1 MPLNIEDS
9 INNLLVNITQ
19 EQADIWRENHKE
31 GKVPVEEFIKEF
43 SDYSHEGLISLIT
56 AFSMS
61 DSVKGEEEQDI
72 EKAEEDKLD
81 KYYNLIYNRLR
92 KEGYDDEEIEEQIID
107 NILNTESGEGIDIL
121 LVEEI
126 KKIKEINND

>member
-19 EQADIWRENHKE
+19 EQADIWRENHRE
-31 GKVPVEEFIKEF
+31 EKVPVEDFIREF
-43 SDYSHEGLISLIT
+43 SDYSQEGLISLIT

-72 EKAEEDKLD
+72 EKAEEDKLG
-81 KYYNLIYNRLR
+81 KYYNLIYERLR
-92 KEGYDDEEIEEQIID
+92 EEGYDEDEIEEQIID
-107 NILNTESGEGIDIL
+107 NILNAESIDIL

>member
-1 MPLNIEDS
+1 MPLNIKGS
-9 INNLLVNITQ
+9 IDNLLVNITQ
-19 EQADIWRENHKE
+19 EQADIWRENHRE
-31 GKVPVEEFIKEF
+31 EKVPVEDFIREF

-107 NILNTESGEGIDIL
+107 NILNTESIDIL

-126 KKIKEINND
+126 KKNNND

>member
-31 GKVPVEEFIKEF
+31 EKVPVEEFIREF

-81 KYYNLIYNRLR
+81 KYYNLIYKRLSE
-92 KEGYDDEEIEEQIID
+92 EGYNDEEIEEQIID
-107 NILNTESGEGIDIL
+107 KILNAKSIDIL
-121 LVEEI
+121 LAKEI
-126 KKIKEINND
+126 KKIKEINNA

>member
-19 EQADIWRENHKE
+19 EQADIWRENHRE
-31 GKVPVEEFIKEF
+31 VKVPVEEFIKEF

-72 EKAEEDKLD
+72 EKAEEDKLG
-81 KYYNLIYNRLR
+81 KYYNLIYERLR
-92 KEGYDDEEIEEQIID
+92 GEGYDEEDIEEQIID
-107 NILNTESGEGIDIL
+107 NILNTENIDIL
-121 LVEEI
+121 LVREI

>member
-19 EQADIWRENHKE
+19 EQADIWRENHRE

-72 EKAEEDKLD
+72 EKAEEDKLG
-81 KYYNLIYNRLR
+81 KYYNLIYERLR
-92 KEGYDDEEIEEQIID
+92 EEGYDEDEIEEQIID
-107 NILNTESGEGIDIL
+107 NILNAESIDIL

-126 KKIKEINND
+126 KKIKEINKDD

>member
-43 SDYSHEGLISLIT
+43 SDFSHKGLISLIT
-56 AFSMS
+56 AISMPE
-61 DSVKGEEEQDI
+61 SVEEEDI
-72 EKAEEDKLD
+72 E
-81 KYYNLIYNRLR
+81 NR
-92 KEGYDDEEIEEQIID
+92 
-107 NILNTESGEGIDIL
+107 
-121 LVEEI
+121 
-126 KKIKEINND
+126 

>member
-19 EQADIWRENHKE
+19 EQADIWRENHRE
-31 GKVPVEEFIKEF
+31 VKVPVEEFIKEF

-72 EKAEEDKLD
+72 EKAEEDKLG
-81 KYYNLIYNRLR
+81 KYYNLIYERLR
-92 KEGYDDEEIEEQIID
+92 EEGYDEDEIEEQIID
-107 NILNTESGEGIDIL
+107 NILNTESIDIL

-126 KKIKEINND
+126 KKNNND

>member
-1 MPLNIEDS
+1 MPLNVKDS

-19 EQADIWRENHKE
+19 EQADIWRENHRE
-31 GKVPVEEFIKEF
+31 EKVPVEDFIREF

-72 EKAEEDKLD
+72 EKAEEDKLG
-81 KYYNLIYNRLR
+81 KYYNLIYERLR
-92 KEGYDDEEIEEQIID
+92 EEGYDEDEIEEQIID
-107 NILNTESGEGIDIL
+107 NILNAESIDIL

-126 KKIKEINND
+126 KKIKEINKDD

>member
-9 INNLLVNITQ
+9 INNLLANITQ
-19 EQADIWRENHKE
+19 EQADIWRENHRE
-31 GKVPVEEFIKEF
+31 EKVPVEDFIREF

-72 EKAEEDKLD
+72 EKAEEDKLG

>member
-19 EQADIWRENHKE
+19 EQADIWRENHRE
-31 GKVPVEEFIKEF
+31 VKVPVEEFIKEF

-72 EKAEEDKLD
+72 EKAEEDKLG
-81 KYYNLIYNRLR
+81 KYYNLIYERLR
-92 KEGYDDEEIEEQIID
+92 EEGYDEDEIEEQIID
-107 NILNTESGEGIDIL
+107 NILNAESIDIL

-126 KKIKEINND
+126 KKIKEINKDD

>member
-19 EQADIWRENHKE
+19 EQADIWRENHRE

-72 EKAEEDKLD
+72 EKAEEDKLG
-81 KYYNLIYNRLR
+81 KYYNLIYERLR
-92 KEGYDDEEIEEQIID
+92 EEGYDEEDIEEQIID
-107 NILNTESGEGIDIL
+107 NILNTENIDIL
-121 LVEEI
+121 LVREI

>member
-9 INNLLVNITQ
+9 INNLLANITQ

-31 GKVPVEEFIKEF
+31 EKVPVEEFIREF

-81 KYYNLIYNRLR
+81 KYYNLIYKRLSE
-92 KEGYDDEEIEEQIID
+92 EGYNDEEIEEQIID
-107 NILNTESGEGIDIL
+107 KILNAKSIDIL
-121 LVEEI
+121 LAKEI
-126 KKIKEINND
+126 KKIKEINNG

>member
-1 MPLNIEDS
+1 MPLNVKDS

-19 EQADIWRENHKE
+19 EQADIWRENHRE
-31 GKVPVEEFIKEF
+31 EKVPVEDFIREF

-72 EKAEEDKLD
+72 EKAEEDKLG
-81 KYYNLIYNRLR
+81 KYYNLVYNRLR

-107 NILNTESGEGIDIL
+107 KILNAKSIDIL
-121 LVEEI
+121 LAKEI
-126 KKIKEINND
+126 KKIKEINNG

>member
-31 GKVPVEEFIKEF
+31 EKVPVEEFIREF

-81 KYYNLIYNRLR
+81 KYYNLIYKRLSE
-92 KEGYDDEEIEEQIID
+92 EGYNDEEIEEQIID
-107 NILNTESGEGIDIL
+107 KILNAKSIDIL
-121 LVEEI
+121 LAKEI

>member
-1 MPLNIEDS
+1 MPLNVKDS

-19 EQADIWRENHKE
+19 EQADIWRENHRE
-31 GKVPVEEFIKEF
+31 EKVPVEDFIREF

-107 NILNTESGEGIDIL
+107 NILNTESIDIL

-126 KKIKEINND
+126 KKNNND

>member
-1 MPLNIEDS
+1 MPLNVKGS
-9 INNLLVNITQ
+9 IDNLLANITQ

-31 GKVPVEEFIKEF
+31 EKVPVEEFIREF

-72 EKAEEDKLD
+72 EKAEEDKLG
-81 KYYNLIYNRLR
+81 KYYNLVYNRLR

-107 NILNTESGEGIDIL
+107 NILNTESIDIL
-121 LVEEI
+121 LVKEI
-126 KKIKEINND
+126 KKIKEINKDD

>member
-1 MPLNIEDS
+1 MSLNIEDS
-9 INNLLVNITQ
+9 INNLLTNITQ
-19 EQADIWRENHKE
+19 EQANIWRENNREEKI
-31 GKVPVEEFIKEF
+31 PVEDFIREF
-43 SDYSHEGLISLIT
+43 SNYSQEGLISLIT

-72 EKAEEDKLD
+72 EKAEEDKLG
-81 KYYNLIYNRLR
+81 KYYNLVYNRLR

-107 NILNTESGEGIDIL
+107 NILNTESIDIL

-126 KKIKEINND
+126 KKNNND